1 MDWNDLFAALAL
13 MLIFE
18 GVLPF
23 LNPDRYRKMLEMME
37 QISNSQLRTMGLVV
51 MVIGAVRLTFF
62 RPCSAPKGIR
72 HESIP
77 PFP

>member
-51 MVIGAVRLTFF
+51 MVVGAVLLTFI
-62 RPCSAPKGIR
+62 RSGSAT
-72 HESIP
+72 
-77 PFP
+77 

>member
-18 GVLPF
+18 GILPF

-37 QISNSQLRTMGLVV
+37 QISNSQLRTMGLIV
-51 MVIGAVRLTFF
+51 MTIGAVLLTLI
-62 RPCSAPKGIR
+62 RSGSAA
-72 HESIP
+72 
-77 PFP
+77 

>member
-37 QISNSQLRTMGLVV
+37 QISNSQLRTMGLIV
-51 MVIGAVRLTFF
+51 MVIGAVLLTFI
-62 RPCSAPKGIR
+62 RSA
-72 HESIP
+72 SAT
-77 PFP
+77 